1 MDRRIR
7 AYKLLALSVGARL
20 RSIETGNTVW
30 TERHENRIGMIE
42 TDILP
47 HGSGFDVGCNVDL
60 DRSMAD
66 RIVIVTSFHHMSDTG
81 YYTRWTDHDVIVT
94 PSLQFDFHL
103 RITGRN
109 HRGIKDY
116 IGDVFGS
123 LLSSEVIETEDRI
136 RFPQQDP
143 AQSI

>member
-1 MDRRIR
+1 MDKRIR
-7 AYKLLALSVGARL
+7 VYKLLAAAVGARL
-20 RSIETGNTVW
+20 RSIETWNTVW
-30 TERHENRIGMIE
+30 QERHENRIKMIE

-66 RIVIVTSFHHMSDTG
+66 RIVIVTSFHHMSDAG

-94 PSLQFDFHL
+94 PSLEFDFHL

-109 HRGIKDY
+109 HRDIKDY

-123 LLSSEVIETEDRI
+123 LLASEVIETADRI
-136 RFPQQDP
+136 RFPQQNP
-143 AQSI
+143 VQSI